1 MPSAKR
7 DLRSA
12 LRERVILSERPQIVE
27 TPGERTLPGA
37 KMVAITRVKP
47 NPHQPRKRFE
57 SQGLEELAASVR
69 ERGVLQPLVV
79 RPLGDDAYS
88 IVVGERRHRA
98 AVLAG
103 LEEVPVLV
111 RECSDEQ
118 AYLDAL
124 IENLQRAN
132 LSDDEEAEAY
142 IGLLRQGHSVRQ
154 IAAKLGIAPS
164 KVSRVARVYENPVLA
179 DAMVAGQIT
188 RSEAQEL
195 LSAPREEQPRLVQFI
210 AGRRAHTGP
219 VPREQLR
226 ETIGQVRPGV
236 AQRNT
241 DPRPDDDESGL
252 TPPSDDELPDG
263 DPQSVAQRNTSPRE
277 SEQRAGESEAT
288 AAVPG
293 LLEARRQA
301 RVLQIE
307 LQPRLVALRPH
318 AHDAQVAAD
327 LAMIRTELDRLLGD
341 ASSAAPD

>member
-241 DPRPDDDESGL
+241 DTTLNDDESGL
-252 TPPSDDELPDG
+252 TFPGNRDLPD
-263 DPQSVAQRNTSPRE
+263 DPQGVAQRNTPRRE
-277 SEQRAGESEAT
+277 SGQQAGEPEEAT

-301 RVLQIE
+301 RMLQAE

-318 AHDAQVAAD
+318 VHDAQVAAD

-341 ASSAAPD
+341 AQ

>member
-12 LRERVILSERPQIVE
+12 LRERVVLSERPQIVE
-27 TPGERTLPGA
+27 TPGERTMPGA

-47 NPHQPRKRFE
+47 NPHQPRKHFE
-57 SQGLEELAASVR
+57 GQGLEELAASVR

-88 IVVGERRHRA
+88 IVMGERRHRA

-103 LEEVPVLV
+103 LDEVPVLV
-111 RECSDEQ
+111 RECTDEQ
-118 AYLDAL
+118 AYFDAL

-132 LSDDEEAEAY
+132 LSDEEEAEAY
-142 IGLLRQGHSVRQ
+142 FGLLRQGHSIRQ
-154 IAAKLGIAPS
+154 IAAKLGIAAS
-164 KVSRVARVYENPVLA
+164 KVSRVTRVYENPVLA
-179 DAMVAGQIT
+179 DAIFAGQIT

-219 VPREQLR
+219 MPREQLR

-241 DPRPDDDESGL
+241 GPTPDGDESGL
-252 TPPSDDELPDG
+252 TLRSNGEPPDG
-263 DPQSVAQRNTSPRE
+263 DPKNVAQRNTSPRE
-277 SEQRAGESEAT
+277 NEQQVGESEAT
-288 AAVPG
+288 AATPD

-301 RVLQIE
+301 RMLRLE
-307 LQPRLVALRPH
+307 LQPRFVALRPH

-327 LAMIRTELDRLLGD
+327 LAMIRVEFDQLLRD
-341 ASSAAPD
+341 A

>member
-12 LRERVILSERPQIVE
+12 LRERVVLSERPQIVE

-79 RPLGDDAYS
+79 RPLGEDAYS

-154 IAAKLGIAPS
+154 IAAKLGIAAS
-164 KVSRVARVYENPVLA
+164 KVSRVTRVYENPVLA
-179 DAMVAGQIT
+179 DAIVAGQIT

-241 DPRPDDDESGL
+241 P
-252 TPPSDDELPDG
+252 
-263 DPQSVAQRNTSPRE
+263 PRE
-277 SEQRAGESEAT
+277 SGQQAGEPEEAT

>member
-1 MPSAKR
+1 MPSARR

-12 LRERVILSERPQIVE
+12 LQERVVLSERPQIVE

-47 NPHQPRKRFE
+47 NPQQPRKHFE

-88 IVVGERRHRA
+88 IVVGERRYRA

-118 AYLDAL
+118 AYFDAL

-132 LSDDEEAEAY
+132 LSDEEEAEAY

-154 IAAKLGIAPS
+154 IAAKLGIAAS
-164 KVSRVARVYENPVLA
+164 KVSRVTRVYENPVLA
-179 DAMVAGQIT
+179 DAIVAGQIT
-188 RSEAQEL
+188 RSEGQEL

-226 ETIGQVRPGV
+226 ETIGQVLAGVALRNTDPTPDDDESGRTSLSNHDLPDDPQGV

-241 DPRPDDDESGL
+241 P
-252 TPPSDDELPDG
+252 
-263 DPQSVAQRNTSPRE
+263 PRE
-277 SEQRAGESEAT
+277 SGQRAGESEAT

-301 RVLQIE
+301 RMLQIE

-341 ASSAAPD
+341 A